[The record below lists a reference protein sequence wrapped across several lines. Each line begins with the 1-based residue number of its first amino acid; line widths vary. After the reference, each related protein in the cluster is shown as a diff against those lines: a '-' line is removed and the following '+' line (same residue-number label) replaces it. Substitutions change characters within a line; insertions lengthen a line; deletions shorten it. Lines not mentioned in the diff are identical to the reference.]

1 MALTYARA
9 VEPSTE
15 PTATESAPAE
25 PALPSKPTPLS
36 GLERAHAVLA
46 IAPLGW
52 ALFHLVEQWSL
63 FRGRL
68 AWLAQMRATSGT
80 FATSL
85 EVALAVLPIVAWA
98 GLHLRAL
105 VLRKALPG
113 QTVKDEG
120 ALARGLGA
128 VQPLASSL
136 ALLFLGWHV
145 IWLWVPKLL
154 GAAPIEAY
162 DAMQRTLGL
171 PWALGLHAF
180 GLAAVL
186 WHLATAL
193 PDGLTAMGLVRT
205 DEGRRGAR
213 TVGVAIGLA
222 LFVLFAQM
230 VGWIGTGVGTFWPIQ
245 VVDPS

>member
-1 MALTYARA
+1 M
-9 VEPSTE
+9 
-15 PTATESAPAE
+15 ESSSFPKSE
-25 PALPSKPTPLS
+25 SELPSSEKVAAHV
-36 GLERAHAVLA
+36 GRLERTHAILA

-68 AWLAQMRATSGT
+68 AWLAQMRATSGN

-85 EVALAVLPIVAWA
+85 EIALAVLPILAWA
-98 GLHLRAL
+98 GLHARAL
-105 VLRKALPG
+105 VLRRPIPG
-113 QTVKDEG
+113 SVTRDEG
-120 ALARGLGA
+120 GLALGLSA
-128 VQPLASSL
+128 LQPVASSL

-145 IWLWVPKLL
+145 VWLWVPKLL
-154 GAAPIEAY
+154 GAAPVETY

-186 WHLATAL
+186 WHLAAAL
-193 PDGLTAMGLVRT
+193 PDGLTAMGLLRT

-213 TVGVAIGLA
+213 TVAVVLALA

-230 VGWIGTGVGTFWPIQ
+230 VGWVGTGTGTFWPIE
-245 VVDPS
+245 VVQPT

>member
-1 MALTYARA
+1 M
-9 VEPSTE
+9 
-15 PTATESAPAE
+15 
-25 PALPSKPTPLS
+25 
-36 GLERAHAVLA
+36 LA

-68 AWLAQMRATSGT
+68 AWLAQMRATSGN

-85 EVALAVLPIVAWA
+85 EVALAVTPILAWA
-98 GLHLRAL
+98 GLHVRAL
-105 VLRKALPG
+105 VLKSPLPG
-113 QTVKDEG
+113 RVTRDEG
-120 ALARGLGA
+120 ALAGGLSA
-128 VQPLASSL
+128 LQPLASSL

-154 GAAPIEAY
+154 GAAPIETY
-162 DAMQRTLGL
+162 DTLQRTMGL
-171 PWALGLHAF
+171 PWALGIHAF

-193 PDGLTAMGLVRT
+193 PDGLSAMGLVRT
-205 DEGRRGAR
+205 DEGRKGAR
-213 TVGVAIGLA
+213 TIGVVLGLA

-230 VGWIGTGVGTFWPIQ
+230 VGWIGTGVGTFWPIH
-245 VVDPS
+245 VVNPN